1 LLVFTPGASSAMLST
16 VAPPPPPMSSTLM
29 MDQPSPSDARKHR
42 RELLALQRTV
52 STSPC
57 TFVTCNNDA
66 PSSAHES
73 SASRKPQMKYD
84 PDVPM
89 TKEEAAIWRREQ
101 RRQRNRLSAAQSR
114 EKQRHRIVELESE
127 LDEWKGKY
135 AAVQAKIDSLL
146 AQKTSTVTDDEA
158 RATSPIPSTVASKS
172 IVSPSA
178 SPTSCVSMVVLE
190 PSQDEKF
197 DLIMSLSDDDLES
210 AACNTSFLKPLKM
223 ISRLAMSSITINS

>member
-1 LLVFTPGASSAMLST
+1 
-16 VAPPPPPMSSTLM
+16 M
-29 MDQPSPSDARKHR
+29 MDQPDPSDARKRR

-57 TFVTCNNDA
+57 TFVTCREVA
-66 PSSAHES
+66 PSSTHES
-73 SASRKPQMKYD
+73 SASKKPQMKYD

-114 EKQRHRIVELESE
+114 ERQRYRIAELEHE
-127 LDEWKGKY
+127 LDQWKGKY

-146 AQKTSTVTDDEA
+146 AQQTSTVTDDEA

-172 IVSPSA
+172 ISPTA
-178 SPTSCVSMVVLE
+178 SPTSCVSMVLE

-197 DLIMSLSDDDLES
+197 DLIMSLSDDDFES
-210 AACNTSFLKPLKM
+210 ATCNTSFLKPLKM